1 MAKLSILAPLVYI
14 AVLVGSLA
22 VFSSLYRKRKAN
34 RAASLEPWFPT
45 HTARDVYLTLLHM
58 DPPVPAS
65 LLKAALLR
73 RATEDIHRIITIRS
87 AKQALAQ
94 LLQRGSIG
102 DDLWTRFTAAEK
114 EIEEE
119 LRDVVMEANAFK
131 QDWGATIFQSANE
144 MLLNEKLRERAA
156 EVTTQAANERAW
168 WDEKRERV
176 QRELLSSASDS
187 PATSS
192 ATPATSGIGSARSE
206 EEALVADEEKTPSPA
221 ATAGGLR
228 PGTPSK
234 AAARPQTPTT
244 PGGRK
249 KGKRGTPKR

>member
-1 MAKLSILAPLVYI
+1 MAKLSILAPLIYI

-34 RAASLEPWFPT
+34 RAASLEPWFGT

-58 DPPVPAS
+58 DTNPPVPNS

-87 AKQALAQ
+87 AKQSLAQ
-94 LLQRGSIG
+94 LLQKGSIG
-102 DDLWTRFTAAEK
+102 DDLWTRFVAAEK

-131 QDWGATIFQSANE
+131 PDWGATIFQTANE

-156 EVTTQAANERAW
+156 EVATQAANERAW

-187 PATSS
+187 PTTSA
-192 ATPATSGIGSARSE
+192 ATPATSGLGSPKSE
-206 EEALVADEEKTPSPA
+206 DDLLVEELSPA
-221 ATAGGLR
+221 AATSGSLR
-228 PGTPSK
+228 PATPSQS
-234 AAARPQTPTT
+234 ARPQTPST
-244 PGGRK
+244 PGGGKK
-249 KGKRGTPKR
+249 KGKKGSPKK